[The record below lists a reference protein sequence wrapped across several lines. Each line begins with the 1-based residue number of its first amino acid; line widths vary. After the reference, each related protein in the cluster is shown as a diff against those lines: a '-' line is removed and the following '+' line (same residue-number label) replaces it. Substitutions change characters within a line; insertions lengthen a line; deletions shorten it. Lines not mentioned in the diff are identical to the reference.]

1 MGFFDI
7 LFSDKKRDEL
17 AQWVKDHD
25 KYEYTG
31 LVYPLHS
38 SVDYDYMSMRFLETA
53 KDTIEMYHKNKL
65 YRDAH
70 PAPNAKVGKH
80 VTVYVYGKEVNGF
93 PHVTDVKQDGDTTTF
108 TRMLGDGTYK
118 TETFQGGG
126 VTWYFDS

>member
-1 MGFFDI
+1 MG
-7 LFSDKKRDEL
+7 LFNLLFNDTKRDEL
-17 AQWVKDHD
+17 AKWAKDHD
-25 KYEYTG
+25 THDYTG
-31 LVYPLHS
+31 LGCPLHS
-38 SVDYDYMSMRFLETA
+38 SVEYDYMSMDSLEHV
-53 KDTIEMYHKNKL
+53 KETIEMYHQHKV

-93 PHVTDVKQDGDTTTF
+93 PHVTDIKQDGDTTTF